1 MPNNGE
7 TAERPRVEP
16 EIIPPDHSDARSAW
30 RTPPFAE
37 AGGTQRIYLR
47 RLSPFGG
54 ILLLA
59 AIVVIALIALLA
71 FLGALLLWIPLLALI
86 LVVTAIS
93 GLWRAR
99 RS

>member
-1 MPNNGE
+1 MANNGN

-16 EIIPPDHSDARSAW
+16 EIIPPDRSDARSAW
-30 RTPPFAE
+30 RTHSFAD

-59 AIVVIALIALLA
+59 AIVLIAVIALLA
-71 FLGALLLWIPLLALI
+71 FLGALLLWIPLVALI
-86 LVVTAIS
+86 VVITAIS

>member
-1 MPNNGE
+1 MPNNGD

-16 EIIPPDHSDARSAW
+16 EIIPPDHSDAGSAW
-30 RTPPFAE
+30 PTRPFAE

-47 RLSPFGG
+47 RLSPFAG

-59 AIVVIALIALLA
+59 AIVVVALIALLA
-71 FLGALLLWIPLLALI
+71 FVGALLLWIPLLALI
-86 LVVTAIS
+86 LVVNAIS